1 MRIYYSNQSFT
12 PFVLLEPTFLLQ
24 SSESRAYENSRNLGI
39 FCQKCPFHEIRPP
52 CPKTVAAPL
61 KLIKNSI
68 LFKCKNNQ
76 LKTIICKT
84 DKNVSFCQEIA
95 KILLLLSIPYF
106 FGEMHPSC
114 LCS

>member
-1 MRIYYSNQSFT
+1 MLDKDRLYELTLNEDSF
-12 PFVLLEPTFLLQ
+12 
-24 SSESRAYENSRNLGI
+24 NCWI
-39 FCQKCPFHEIRPP
+39 
-52 CPKTVAAPL
+52 

-68 LFKCKNNQ
+68 LFKCKNYQ

-95 KILLLLSIPYF
+95 KILVLLSIPYF